1 MWTGK
6 HLILLF
12 ELKLVEMS
20 YELIWEQ
27 SLI

>member
-12 ELKLVEMS
+12 ELKLVGMS